1 MGFDIGLD
9 LFFSYIVSFL
19 ELAYE
24 TVQLVGVS
32 SCHSGCSG
40 RPLGWHVF
48 PNNALM
54 SNLHL
59 RLVKTLR

>member
-1 MGFDIGLD
+1 MGFDLGLD

-24 TVQLVGVS
+24 KVQLVGVS
-32 SCHSGCSG
+32 SCYPGCSG
-40 RPLGWHVF
+40 RPIGWHGF
-48 PNNALM
+48 PNNAQM
-54 SNLHL
+54 SYLHL